1 MKRANVL
8 FGLIVP
14 FLLVG
19 CSEEPQTTISYSGE
33 FELEV
38 PASLFSGAVIFA
50 SNELSFQTADERLIS
65 GMAVT
70 RDAESLPA
78 DFPMSDYPEYI
89 LGMKETG
96 PLPAPIAE
104 QFKSSSRE
112 IEYSYGLEDIQ
123 VNSFG
128 KFKAYVSC
136 RDKSCLAYVVI
147 KGVDD
152 HLLSLHAQGVTY
164 EGFNKLLK
172 GLSNA
177 EAK

>member
-1 MKRANVL
+1 MKRAKVL
-8 FGLIVP
+8 LGLIAP

-38 PASLFSGAVIFA
+38 PASLFSGAVVFA
-50 SNELSFQTADERLIS
+50 SNELSLKTADDKLVS

-70 RDAESLPA
+70 RDAESLPG

-89 LGMKETG
+89 LGVKETD
-96 PLPAPIAE
+96 PLPARIAE
-104 QFKSSSRE
+104 QFKASSRE
-112 IEYSYGLEDIQ
+112 IEYSYGLEDMQ

-128 KFKAYVSC
+128 ELKAYVSC
-136 RDKSCLAYVVI
+136 RDKSCLAYVVSE
-147 KGVDD
+147 GVDD

-164 EGFNKLLK
+164 EKFNKLLK